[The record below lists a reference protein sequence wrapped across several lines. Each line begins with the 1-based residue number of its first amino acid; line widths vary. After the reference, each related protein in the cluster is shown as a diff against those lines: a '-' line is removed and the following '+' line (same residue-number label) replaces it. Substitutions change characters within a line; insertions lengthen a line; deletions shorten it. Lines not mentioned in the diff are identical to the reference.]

1 METSYDLQAEMKK
14 QKAEQIKVSYYKQTG
29 CNYTLKEE
37 AICLVCVFFFLT
49 QTQSCFLM
57 CFSHLCAIWFFL
69 FTLKCVSL

>member
-37 AICLVCVFFFLT
+37 AICLVCVFFFFDT
-49 QTQSCFLM
+49 DTE
-57 CFSHLCAIWFFL
+57 L
-69 FTLKCVSL
+69 FPHVF